1 MFVAT
6 RGAGAGPDLNQLAA
20 NAMQYD
26 EALANGRPTLVEF
39 YADWCVVCREM
50 AKEIYRAEQ
59 VGRSQENWI
68 CELYVSILSLFLG
81 RWRLPFI
88 CKREGRPCSP
98 FLFSE
103 GIWRQRRKE
112 LLPEG
117 SFPQ

>member
-59 VGRSQENWI
+59 VRGRSQEK
-68 CELYVSILSLFLG
+68 LRSSILRLFFG
-81 RWRLPFI
+81 PWSLPFH
-88 CKREGRPCSP
+88 CN
-98 FLFSE
+98 
-103 GIWRQRRKE
+103 
-112 LLPEG
+112 
-117 SFPQ
+117 